1 MSDPITQ
8 LGVGGVFAIVVVRE
22 VLNFVKNR
30 NGKLSPGNYVTK
42 SEFEEH
48 KKSVRYSETC
58 EQIVKRLD
66 GRFDSLD
73 RQLSDIRDRLS

>member
-22 VLNFVKNR
+22 VLNFLKNR
-30 NGKLSPGNYVTK
+30 NNKHDPPSYVTK
-42 SEFEEH
+42 IDFEEH
-48 KKSVRYSETC
+48 KKSVRYSDTC